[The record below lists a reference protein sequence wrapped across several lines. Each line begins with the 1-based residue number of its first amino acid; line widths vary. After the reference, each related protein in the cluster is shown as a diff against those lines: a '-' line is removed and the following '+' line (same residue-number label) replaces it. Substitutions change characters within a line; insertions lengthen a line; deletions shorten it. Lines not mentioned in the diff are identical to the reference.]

1 MFSRRPERLGRSGR
15 AALAAVV
22 MLVAFMGAARADDG
36 TAAPISPAS
45 PAASAST
52 SASTTAMAPAT
63 AWSASEVASAAQAV
77 AADPALGGAHKVR
90 TWRFK
95 RSDDDESA
103 RYDAPAPW
111 LLELRRWLTEGG
123 RALMWL
129 LALAAL
135 ATLIVASRRWWSVRG
150 QALAAASA
158 RLPSHV
164 RDLDIRPESLPAEIG
179 AAVRAAWLAGEHR
192 AALSLLYR
200 GALSRLAHGLGVPI
214 EDSSTEGDCIRLA
227 HATLGDERSVF
238 AARLIG
244 AWQHAVYGNRS
255 LPTPLVLAL
264 CDEFDRLLPAAAR
277 PAR

>member
-1 MFSRRPERLGRSGR
+1 MSSRAPERDRRIGRWTL
-15 AALAAVV
+15 AVALALAAC
-22 MLVAFMGAARADDG
+22 AGAARAADVAG
-36 TAAPISPAS
+36 APASAPSTAAPIAL
-45 PAASAST
+45 SA
-52 SASTTAMAPAT
+52 P
-63 AWSASEVASAAQAV
+63 WSAAEVASAARAV
-77 AADPALGGAHKVR
+77 ADDPALGGEQKVR

-95 RSDDDESA
+95 RGDDPPAA
-103 RYDAPAPW
+103 RYNEPAPW

-123 RALMWL
+123 RALVWL
-129 LALAAL
+129 VALAAL

-164 RDLDIRPESLPAEIG
+164 RDLDIRPESLPDEIG

-227 HATLGDERSVF
+227 EATLGDERSAF

-244 AWQHAVYGNRS
+244 AWQRAVYGNRS

-277 PAR
+277 TAR